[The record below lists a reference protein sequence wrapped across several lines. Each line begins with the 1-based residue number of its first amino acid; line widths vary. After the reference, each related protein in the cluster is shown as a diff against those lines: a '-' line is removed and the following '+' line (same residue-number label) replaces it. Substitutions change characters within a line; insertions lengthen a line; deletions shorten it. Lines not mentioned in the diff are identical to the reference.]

1 MGVYCGN
8 IGLGGFDMDK
18 LLEEK
23 NFYSRRGFATMA
35 STLGISLA
43 LGGCAESSAKIV
55 QKTVETKSADII
67 QDDDF
72 AQFKALETSAGG
84 RLGALV
90 LNTGTGE
97 YIGHRKNEHFALCST
112 FKFALA
118 GMILR
123 GVDAG
128 RFDPNT
134 EVPIVR
140 GELNIYSDKVRSNIP
155 RGKMKI
161 IELAQE
167 AQITSDNI
175 AANALIAFIGGPS
188 AFTAEMRELGD
199 VVTRIDDNEPAMN
212 RVVLGDE
219 RNSTSPFAYAK
230 TMQKYLLDG
239 ALSANSA
246 QTLIGWMRDTQ
257 TGRKRIRA
265 SLPADWN
272 AGDKTGTGNWEP
284 LPNKLNDI
292 CICWPP
298 NKPPHIIASF
308 YEAPGFFED
317 TRDQDQKVLADV
329 GKIAL
334 DWIMRN

>member
-1 MGVYCGN
+1 MSK
-8 IGLGGFDMDK
+8 LFDEN
-18 LLEEK
+18 L
-23 NFYSRRGFATMA
+23 FFSRRAFATMA
-35 STLGISLA
+35 TSLGLSMA
-43 LGGCAESSAKIV
+43 LSGCAESATKIV
-55 QKTVETKSADII
+55 QKTKETKSANLI

-72 AQFKALETSAGG
+72 VAFNALETTAGG

-90 LNTGTGE
+90 INTGTGE
-97 YIGHRKNEHFALCST
+97 YIGHRKDERFAMCST

-118 GMILR
+118 GLILR
-123 GVDAG
+123 GIDAG

-140 GELNIYSDKVRSNIP
+140 GDLSIYSDKVRANMAS
-155 RGKMKI
+155 GKMKI
-161 IELAQE
+161 IELAGE

-175 AANALIAFIGGPS
+175 AANALIAFIGGPD
-188 AFTAEMRELGD
+188 AFTAQMKALGD
-199 VVTRIDDNEPAMN
+199 AITRIDHNEPEMN
-212 RVVLGDE
+212 RVVSGDV
-219 RNSTSPFAYAK
+219 RNSTSPFAYSK
-230 TMQKYLLDG
+230 TMQKFLLDG

-246 QTLIGWMRDTQ
+246 QTLIGWMRETQ

-272 AGDKTGTGNWEP
+272 AGDKTGTGIWAP
-284 LPNKLNDI
+284 IPNKVNDI

-298 NKPPHIIASF
+298 NKPPHIIAGF